1 MRGGREGS
9 KTEIVSRGDQL
20 VSRKKAPDL
29 TGMVARVT
37 VDNPHPEVDTGAAR
51 GNEEW

>member
-1 MRGGREGS
+1 MRGGREGP

-20 VSRKKAPDL
+20 ASRKKAPDL
-29 TGMVARVT
+29 AGMVARVT
-37 VDNPHPEVDTGAAR
+37 ADNPHPEVDTGAAR